1 MNKRI
6 AFFDFDGTITTKDS
20 LLEFIKYSKG
30 ALALYIG
37 FSLHLHYLIAYKLKL
52 ISNQKAK
59 EKILA
64 HFFGGMNID
73 EFTRYCQAFAI
84 EKIPE
89 LIRPSAVLEINRLKK
104 ENVTIVI
111 VTASPENWIK
121 DWANDIQAD
130 IIATKLLYVNGKITG
145 EIDGLNCYGNEKAR
159 RIVEKYALENYTEI
173 FAYGDSAGDK
183 EMLALA
189 HKGFMKPFR

>member
-30 ALALYIG
+30 VLALYIG

-73 EFTRYCQAFAI
+73 EFTRYCQAFAT

-121 DWANDIQAD
+121 DWANHIQAD

-159 RIVEKYALENYTEI
+159 RIVEKYTLENYTEI